1 MQKSGIIVV
10 ASGAL
15 IVIGLIL
22 LVVGNQIILEGINQ
36 GDQKISLEQLF
47 SISADFDMQE
57 TKVGIFAIQIIDF
70 KEDIF
75 SFKILNPSDIEIIS
89 QRINQEVIEKEFDIL
104 DDGVYKLIIESSSNN
119 ENQVFGAIGP
129 LPDASKKSFGFIPII
144 VIIIGMAGLVGL
156 GIYEIINRKK
166 SI

>member
-15 IVIGLIL
+15 IVIGLVL

-36 GDQKISLEQLF
+36 DEQKISSEQSL
-47 SISADFDMQE
+47 SISVDFDMQK
-57 TKVGIFAIQIIDF
+57 TKVGIFAIQIIDY
-70 KEDIF
+70 KEDMF

-129 LPDASKKSFGFIPII
+129 LPDANKKALGFIPII
-144 VIIIGMAGLVGL
+144 VIIIGMIGLVGL

-166 SI
+166 SV

>member
-10 ASGAL
+10 VSGAL

-36 GDQKISLEQLF
+36 GDQKISSGQLL

-89 QRINQEVIEKEFDIL
+89 QKINQEIIEKEFDIL

-129 LPDASKKSFGFIPII
+129 LPDASKKSLGFIPII
-144 VIIIGMAGLVGL
+144 VIIIGMIGLVGL
-156 GIYEIINRKK
+156 VIYEIINRKK